1 MKENELKYY
10 SKIANWDF
18 SQIKREVDVL
28 TDWDY
33 FEQIKKNT
41 NEKSLCL
48 DLGTG
53 GGEKVLKDYPNVG
66 MIIATDFSKEMV
78 YTAKENAKNYLEKNV
93 KFGVMDNLEMKFPEE
108 LFDLVSSII

>member
-33 FEQIKKNT
+33 FEQIK
-41 NEKSLCL
+41 
-48 DLGTG
+48 
-53 GGEKVLKDYPNVG
+53 
-66 MIIATDFSKEMV
+66 
-78 YTAKENAKNYLEKNV
+78 
-93 KFGVMDNLEMKFPEE
+93 
-108 LFDLVSSII
+108 